1 MKKFCR
7 VMLMCFALLA
17 ACCAFAEGNTVVAT
31 SFPCYDFV
39 RQVAGEH
46 CSVELLIRP
55 GTEVHS
61 YEPSPADILKI
72 GQADLFVCIGGE
84 SDVWAEDILASFGN
98 DAPPSLHLIECVE
111 GLEAGHDHGHHGNED
126 LHWDEHIW
134 TSPKNAVKMV
144 RMVEEALCEV
154 MPEHEADFHANA
166 DAYAAQIEEIDVQLA
181 EIVASGKRSEL
192 IFADRFPFLYM
203 AHDYGIEYSAAFE
216 SCASDTE
223 PSAQTMVTLIQRIM
237 QTKAPAV
244 YVIEMSTGTIARA
257 LAEET
262 GVEILTLHSIQTVT
276 QQEFDA
282 GENYVTLMQKNL
294 EAIQVGLNG

>member
-1 MKKFCR
+1 MKQFCR
-7 VMLMCFALLA
+7 IMLMCLALLA
-17 ACCAFAEGNTVVAT
+17 ACCAFAEGNTVVTT

-39 RQVAGEH
+39 RQVSGGL
-46 CSVELLIRP
+46 CDVELLIRP

-72 GQADLFVCIGGE
+72 GQADLFVCVGGE
-84 SDVWAEDILASFGN
+84 SDVWAEDILASFGE
-98 DAPPSLHLIECVE
+98 DAPAVIRLIESVE
-111 GLEAGHDHGHHGNED
+111 GLEAGHDHGHHGHEE

-134 TSPKNAVKMV
+134 TSPKNAVKML
-144 RMVEEALCEV
+144 RMVEDALCSV
-154 MPEHEADFHANA
+154 MPGHEADFHANA
-166 DAYAAQIEEIDVQLA
+166 DGYASQIEAIDAQLAQIVA
-181 EIVASGKRSEL
+181 EGKRGEL

-223 PSAQTMVTLIQRIM
+223 PSAQTMVALIQRIV

>member
-7 VMLMCFALLA
+7 VMLMCLVLLA
-17 ACCAFAEGNTVVAT
+17 ACCAVAEGNTVVTT
-31 SFPCYDFV
+31 SFPCYDFA
-39 RQVAGEH
+39 RQVAGRH

-72 GQADLFVCIGGE
+72 GEADLFVCIGGE
-84 SDVWAEDILASFGN
+84 SDVWAEDILTSFGS
-98 DAPPSLHLIECVE
+98 DAPAAVRLIESVE
-111 GLEAGHDHGHHGNED
+111 GLEAGHDHAHHGGEK

-134 TSPKNAVKMV
+134 TSPKNAVKML
-144 RMVEEALCEV
+144 RMVEEALCET
-154 MPEHEADFHANA
+154 MPEYASDFHANA
-166 DAYAAQIEEIDVQLA
+166 DAYAARIEEIDAQLA
-181 EIVASGKRSEL
+181 EIVANGKRGEL

-203 AHDYGIEYSAAFE
+203 AHDYGIGYSAAFE